1 MRERLLI
8 IIHLRRG
15 LHELDSA
22 SKVFAMAYRLALIF
36 VFIVTQFANAA
47 PGRMDTPAGVAKAIE
62 GIRVEDVAWRKIAW
76 KSCLLEGL
84 AEARRTGKP
93 LMIWC
98 YIDRPVGDTRC

>member
-1 MRERLLI
+1 MKIRLTILLSLI
-8 IIHLRRG
+8 TSHFGIAV
-15 LHELDSA
+15 E
-22 SKVFAMAYRLALIF
+22 
-36 VFIVTQFANAA
+36 
-47 PGRMDTPAGVAKAIE
+47 GRMDTPARVAKAIE
-62 GIRVEDVAWRKIAW
+62 GIRAEDVAWRKIAW

>member
-1 MRERLLI
+1 MKIRLTILLGLI
-8 IIHLRRG
+8 
-15 LHELDSA
+15 A
-22 SKVFAMAYRLALIF
+22 SHIGIAAEGRL
-36 VFIVTQFANAA
+36 
-47 PGRMDTPAGVAKAIE
+47 DTPARVAKAIE